1 MPALPRRACVSMV
14 MDQWSS
20 AFVEVADD
28 PRRMEYLEVLLA
40 LFVPNVL
47 LKHCEPYVKRES
59 GLTPSPLCAF
69 GLFCFAF
76 FVWEV
81 EKMFAGRLRLVH
93 SVNTAPSL

>member
-20 AFVEVADD
+20 SLVEVADD

-59 GLTPSPLCAF
+59 GRFVLLVCF
-69 GLFCFAF
+69 VFAF
-76 FVWEV
+76 SF
-81 EKMFAGRLRLVH
+81 GRLKKCLRGG
-93 SVNTAPSL
+93 

>member
-1 MPALPRRACVSMV
+1 MHDLVLDQMGQVLGRLPALPRRACVSMV

-20 AFVEVADD
+20 SLVEVADD

-59 GLTPSPLCAF
+59 GLTPSPL
-69 GLFCFAF
+69 
-76 FVWEV
+76 
-81 EKMFAGRLRLVH
+81 
-93 SVNTAPSL
+93 